1 MGLTGDKVRKD
12 RERAE
17 SRTREAGQGR
27 SGQESRF
34 MDIMDKEKRE
44 KKLPIQDIALM
55 GVMVAVIEACKAA
68 MAFLPNIELTSFWII
83 MFTLLFRWRILFV
96 IPVFILVEGAV
107 YGFGLWWVMYLY
119 AWPLLALA
127 VYMCRERES
136 VWFWSFLSAMFGFS
150 FGFLCAFPYVAI
162 GIADSGL
169 RGGLYA
175 GFTWWVAGIPFDIAH
190 GIGNFALMTVLYK
203 PVRLA
208 MKRVTIEKS

>member
-1 MGLTGDKVRKD
+1 
-12 RERAE
+12 
-17 SRTREAGQGR
+17 
-27 SGQESRF
+27 

-44 KKLPIQDIALM
+44 KKLTIQDIALM

-150 FGFLCAFPYVAI
+150 LSMISMNLLSCPERPFPASRVRLSARSLSFLTLSPVSPMF
-162 GIADSGL
+162 S
-169 RGGLYA
+169 
-175 GFTWWVAGIPFDIAH
+175 
-190 GIGNFALMTVLYK
+190 ALMSV
-203 PVRLA
+203 
-208 MKRVTIEKS
+208 S